1 MHQYQTGVPA
11 GGLRCFRK
19 PPEQFYQDSHTIAM
33 EGEGGAGATEAA
45 GGRGAG
51 PIGVSPI
58 AANAITGF
66 SLILDSTGQF
76 ATSSQVV
83 GKIFS
88 ASYAPPTSWTLFVAI
103 GDMGTAFTDAT
114 SRPSPNFTNLASGAI
129 GGLVLV
135 PGLYKWTSTV
145 TATSNITISGAA
157 TDTWIFQ
164 VTGTLNVA
172 ANAKMLLAGG
182 ALAKNIV
189 WVVTGAITAGA
200 RSQLEGVILGRTS
213 ISVLTGATAHGRLL
227 SQTSVMLQR
236 HSPSYYCRIPSRKS
250 KAPPVGTFY
259 TGNISGHVGPSARP
273 APGRGNLRFRL
284 NTNDELDTC
293 DLL

>member
-1 MHQYQTGVPA
+1 MISTVFTISFLTALSTVCALGPA
-11 GGLRCFRK
+11 AVNLR
-19 PPEQFYQDSHTIAM
+19 T
-33 EGEGGAGATEAA
+33 AA
-45 GGRGAG
+45 NY
-51 PIGVSPI
+51 IIFSTSGVSVLAPC
-58 AANAITGF
+58 AISIQPNRSQRNNRF

-88 ASYAPPTSWTLFVAI
+88 ASYAPPTPFTLTVTI
-103 GDMGTAFTDAT
+103 GDMGTAVTDAIN
-114 SRPSPNFTNLASGAI
+114 RPSPNFTNLASGAI

-135 PGLYKWTSTV
+135 PGLYKWTSAV
-145 TATSNITISGAA
+145 TAASNITISGAA

-189 WVVTGAITAGA
+189 WVVTGAVTAGA

-213 ISVLTGATAHGRLL
+213 ITLLTGATAHGRLL
-227 SQTSVMLQR
+227 SQGSVLLQQ
-236 HSPSYYCRIPSRKS
+236 
-250 KAPPVGTFY
+250 ATVT
-259 TGNISGHVGPSARP
+259 
-273 APGRGNLRFRL
+273 L
-284 NTNDELDTC
+284 N
-293 DLL
+293 

>member
-1 MHQYQTGVPA
+1 MISTVLTISFLTALSTVCALGPAAVNLRTAANYIILSESGVSVLAPCA
-11 GGLRCFRK
+11 I
-19 PPEQFYQDSHTIAM
+19 T
-33 EGEGGAGATEAA
+33 
-45 GGRGAG
+45 G

-145 TATSNITISGAA
+145 TAASNITISGAA

-164 VTGTLNVA
+164 VTGSLNVA

-189 WVVTGAITAGA
+189 WVVTGAVTAGA

-236 HSPSYYCRIPSRKS
+236 
-250 KAPPVGTFY
+250 ATVT
-259 TGNISGHVGPSARP
+259 
-273 APGRGNLRFRL
+273 L
-284 NTNDELDTC
+284 N
-293 DLL
+293 